1 MKSSDVALEK
11 GLSAKMEFTVGEKD
25 TAKYC
30 GSGKSDILATPA
42 LARYMEVTAQKIVD
56 AGIAPVWQS
65 IGTFFSVEHNSATPV
80 GLNVRIHAIL
90 VGIDDK
96 DLTFEISAFDS
107 SGPIATG
114 IHKRIVTKT
123 ATLERLLKKKSR
135 ILQVFSWHYN

>member
-25 TAKYC
+25 TAKYY
-30 GSGKSDILATPA
+30 GSGKSEILATPA

-56 AGIAPVWQS
+56 AGIPPDWQS
-65 IGTFFSVEHNSATPV
+65 IGTFFSVEHNSATPT
-80 GLNVRIHAIL
+80 GLDVAIEAIL
-90 VGIDDK
+90 VSIDDK
-96 DLTFEISAFDS
+96 DLTFEISAFDN
-107 SGPIATG
+107 SGLIATG

-135 ILQVFSWHYN
+135 